1 MTALRR
7 IAYCSP
13 VNPVGSGISDYSE
26 ELLPY
31 LAQYADITLVVD
43 DSVKPA
49 NPELARHFA
58 VERVSR
64 LARAHRRQP
73 FDAIVYHMG
82 NSDAHSG
89 FWTALQQ
96 TPGVV
101 VLHDYVLHHL
111 MLWHAA
117 NALKD
122 LRVYRE
128 AMRRRYGEAGALVAA
143 QMERGQLSDAVFE
156 FPLVEDVLE
165 RATGLISHS
174 GYVRDRAAA
183 VRPGLAAAVVP
194 MGVPLPPAP
203 DRLAARAALGLPPA
217 APIWASFG
225 HVNPYKRVEQALRAF
240 RRFLAERPDARYI
253 LVGSVSPNYNL
264 AGLIGRL
271 GLGEA
276 VTVTGHAPAE
286 DFMRYVSAAD
296 LCFNGRYPS
305 AGETSASLLRLLGA
319 GRAVLVSDIATFSE
333 LPGDVAA
340 HVPIGPDEEALI
352 LAYARRLLGD
362 PPLRLA
368 LEANARAYVA
378 REHTLAGAAAG
389 YARFL
394 FDLHG
399 WGEPAIMRP
408 PLWDP
413 APAAP
418 SVAPPRTAT
427 AAGLVGAAAASAGL
441 IEADVA
447 LLDRAAKRLGGVIG

>member
-1 MTALRR
+1 MTSQRRR

-26 ELLPY
+26 ELLPF
-31 LAQYADITLVVD
+31 LAQYVDITLVVD
-43 DSVKPA
+43 DPVKPA
-49 NPELARHFA
+49 NPELARHFPI
-58 VERVSR
+58 ERVSR
-64 LARAHRRQP
+64 LVKAHRRQP
-73 FDAIVYHMG
+73 FDAIIYHMG
-82 NSDAHSG
+82 NSEAHSG
-89 FWTALQQ
+89 FWAALQQ
-96 TPGVV
+96 LPGIV

-111 MLWHAA
+111 MIWHAA

-128 AMRRRYGEAGALVAA
+128 AMRRRYGEAGARIAA

-156 FPLVEDVLE
+156 FPLAEDVLE
-165 RATGLISHS
+165 RATGLIAHS

-183 VRPGLAAAVVP
+183 IRPDLPAAVVP
-194 MGVPLPPAP
+194 MGVPLPPPP
-203 DRLAARAALGLPPA
+203 DRRAARAAIGLPEA

-225 HVNPYKRVEQALRAF
+225 HVNPYKRIEQALRAF
-240 RRFLAERPDARYI
+240 RAFLAEQPDARYV

-276 VTVTGHAPAE
+276 VAVTGHVSAE
-286 DFMRYVSAAD
+286 DFMRYVAAAD

-319 GRAVLVSDIATFSE
+319 GRAVLVSDVATFGE
-333 LPGDVAA
+333 LPGAVAA
-340 HVPIGPDEEALI
+340 HVPVDRDEEALI
-352 LAYARRLLGD
+352 LAYARRLLGE
-362 PPLRLA
+362 PALREA

-394 FDLHG
+394 FERHG
-399 WGEPAIMRP
+399 WGEPAIIRP

-413 APAAP
+413 APP
-418 SVAPPRTAT
+418 APPPS
-427 AAGLVGAAAASAGL
+427 AA
-441 IEADVA
+441 
-447 LLDRAAKRLGGVIG
+447 